1 MLPFL
6 AQSSY
11 TPTYFLMFLF
21 SLEGGLV
28 FPALNSLG
36 KLLVE
41 RHVGDGKFF
50 TKCGG
55 NRWRALK
62 FEFPGPS
69 DSVTGVKLG

>member
-6 AQSSY
+6 AH
-11 TPTYFLMFLF
+11 FLMFLF

-50 TKCGG
+50 TECGG
-55 NRWRALK
+55 NRCRALK

-69 DSVTGVKLG
+69 NSVTGVKLG